1 MPRTVTAIIEA
12 GRNRGKQYRSMR
24 TKALMKGLGARTD
37 CKLRYF
43 CKNGEN
49 IVEMAEI
56 DFQRTA

>member
-1 MPRTVTAIIEA
+1 MSRTVTAIIEA
-12 GRNRGKQYRSMR
+12 GKNRGKQYRSMH

-43 CKNGEN
+43 CKNREN

-56 DFQRTA
+56 DF